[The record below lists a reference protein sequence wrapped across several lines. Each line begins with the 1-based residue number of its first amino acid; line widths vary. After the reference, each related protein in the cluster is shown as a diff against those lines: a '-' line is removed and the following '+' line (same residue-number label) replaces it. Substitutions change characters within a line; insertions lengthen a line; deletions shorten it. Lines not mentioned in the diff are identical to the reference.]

1 MKRAWLSLL
10 FLILKLA
17 LMGILVAVAYYLPG
31 EGNTQL
37 RFVDYI
43 IDIKTGA
50 LTAGCVAVIILTFY
64 IFKSLAWVK
73 QLPVKLKQ
81 QLQERRLRRA
91 KECLLESY
99 IAMSSGE
106 LEVALDMAMKSKGL
120 DKAGVFHDIFE
131 AQALFMAGEFDQ
143 AEVKFDQ
150 LRQCKKTKFLGLRGL
165 ISMRK
170 KQNRHEETRLLL
182 IEALKDRPQSVWV
195 LKELLDYNLKQLE
208 FDKAN
213 TVIEQLRITGHLDKQ
228 KSHRYQALV
237 AWLRALQA
245 KRSGDQSA
253 FETYAQQ
260 SLKLDPQLTA
270 ATLELAQ
277 YYHAHG
283 QSSKCIKILGR
294 GYENLPHLDYLGV
307 FQAVLGQETT
317 LDQYRLV
324 ENIIGKKSD
333 SRASHIILATLAIA
347 AKLWGQARLHI
358 NILNERP
365 TQLVYSLLADLER
378 AEHPNHSQAISDYLK
393 LAVQGIPEGE
403 WVCHNC
409 HTAQLSWNVFCPS
422 CQAFDQIKW
431 ETPVLPT
438 SSVVLIK

>member
-17 LMGILVAVAYYLPG
+17 LAGILVAVAYYLPG

-50 LTAGCVAVIILTFY
+50 LAAGCVAVIILTFY
-64 IFKSLAWVK
+64 VFKFLAWVK

-106 LEVALDMAMKSKGL
+106 LDVALDMATKSKGL
-120 DKAGVFHDIFE
+120 DKADVFHDIFE
-131 AQALFMAGEFDQ
+131 AQALFMAGEFEQ
-143 AEVKFDQ
+143 AELKFDK
-150 LRQCKKTKFLGLRGL
+150 LRHCKKTKFLGLRGL

-170 KQNRHEETRLLL
+170 KQNRQEETRLLL
-182 IEALKDRPQSVWV
+182 IEALKDRPHSVWV
-195 LKELLDYNLKQLE
+195 LKELLDHNLKHLE

-213 TVIEQLRITGHLDKQ
+213 TVVEQLRITGHLDKQ

-253 FETYAQQ
+253 FETYAHQ
-260 SLKLDPQLTA
+260 SLKLDPKLTA

-277 YYHAHG
+277 YYQGQG
-283 QSSKCIKILGR
+283 QSSKCIKTLER

-307 FQAVLGQETT
+307 FQAVFSQETT

-324 ENIIGKKSD
+324 ENIIGKKLD
-333 SRASHIILATLAIA
+333 HRASHVILATLAIA

-378 AEHPNHSQAISDYLK
+378 AEHPNHSQTISDYLK
-393 LAVQGIPEGE
+393 LAVQGMPEGE

-409 HTAQLSWNVFCPS
+409 HTTQLSWNVFCPS
-422 CQAFDQIKW
+422 CQAFDQITW
-431 ETPVLPT
+431 ETQAMPT
-438 SSVVLIK
+438 SSIALIK